1 MFSHIDEVCQSW
13 DVIHSDQNTW
23 LRGKEPF
30 GCLLTCCE
38 LCSLSALFTCS
49 QFREFSCWYKRSKQN
64 WELGIFA
71 FFLTLLQL
79 RLFSFLFLGS
89 QTENYLKHTFFFLK
103 ENKGLLY
110 ILCLFPNS
118 VCHSSVFTH
127 LYFLSLC
134 GLILERKTNKNW
146 THQELLLVPDYLV
159 PLLDHLWLKSQNV
172 ILATT

>member
-89 QTENYLKHTFFFLK
+89 QTENYLKHTFFFWKKIKAYYIFCVFSPTLCVI
-103 ENKGLLY
+103 LLY
-110 ILCLFPNS
+110 LPTFISSHYVDSFWKEKQTKTELIKNS
-118 VCHSSVFTH
+118 FWCQIIWFH
-127 LYFLSLC
+127 Y
-134 GLILERKTNKNW
+134 
-146 THQELLLVPDYLV
+146 
-159 PLLDHLWLKSQNV
+159 
-172 ILATT
+172 